1 MAHLCLQLMLS
12 PEWWQ
17 TRYPMPF
24 PSRSQLAA
32 AATVLMLAHV
42 WTMEVD
48 FKWHLQMRPFAYV
61 IFPRW
66 TLGSEAEHYWQA
78 LREFFLEVKTQ
89 NRQKEVNFL

>member
-1 MAHLCLQLMLS
+1 
-12 PEWWQ
+12 
-17 TRYPMPF
+17 MPF

-61 IFPRW
+61 IFPAGLW
-66 TLGSEAEHYWQA
+66 VLKQSITGKL
-78 LREFFLEVKTQ
+78 
-89 NRQKEVNFL
+89 